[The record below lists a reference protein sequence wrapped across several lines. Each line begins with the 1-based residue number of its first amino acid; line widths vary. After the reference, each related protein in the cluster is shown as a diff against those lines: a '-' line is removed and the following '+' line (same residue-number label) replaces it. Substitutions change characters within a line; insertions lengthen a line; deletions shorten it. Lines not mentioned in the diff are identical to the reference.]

1 MVDVKPTEMKVAS
14 VKGDPREINGDKI
27 LLDPGSSVPN
37 SGVHPPVLAQ
47 YMVDPLPE
55 GRVHGGGLL
64 ASLSRAESRTSN
76 GGSELCS
83 GQDGVDVRLSGSPRN

>member
-1 MVDVKPTEMKVAS
+1 MNAAS
-14 VKGDPREINGDKI
+14 VKGDPREKINGDKI

-47 YMVDPLPE
+47 CMVDPLPE

-64 ASLSRAESRTSN
+64 ALLSRAGSKTSN